1 MSTHQSKRPP
11 EPDRTPE
18 ALIQELA
25 ARAVVPHFED
35 IIDRHGDLYSTLC
48 DAVVP
53 EQDQT
58 TTTAFCER
66 CQSAYLRVDEERNAE
81 LVERERL
88 WFKIGS
94 EVGRQGGQGPQ
105 KSADPE
111 PESGGSTNAV
121 TDLSQRG
128 ETLPTAAADLNVD
141 DTLITV
147 IGRVWLAIATVHAEV
162 GDVADVSEHA
172 WLALADLLQ
181 QVAADL
187 EAARTQYCREDNAKY
202 AAVADERGAA

>member
-1 MSTHQSKRPP
+1 MSTQQSQRPP

-35 IIDRHGDLYSTLC
+35 IIERHSGLYSTLC

-58 TTTAFCER
+58 TTTDFCER

-94 EVGRQGGQGPQ
+94 EVGRRGAVPQ
-105 KSADPE
+105 ISAEPE
-111 PESGGSTNAV
+111 PESGGSTKAV
-121 TDLSQRG
+121 TDLLQRG
-128 ETLPTAAADLNVD
+128 ETLPTTTDDLNVD

-147 IGRVWLAIATVHAEV
+147 IGRIWLAIATVHAEV

-187 EAARTQYCREDNAKY
+187 EAARTQYCREGNGKY
-202 AAVADERGAA
+202 AAAADERGAA